1 MMFLFYHLCFFS
13 YTSHEHKH
21 SPLQLYRICMIK
33 SPEKKNTA
41 HSSLFNGGTRIALT
55 KVLKLQR
62 AQTLVKQDIRREK
75 KKGSVVMEEDNKPV
89 YATKIIW
96 NSTEI

>member
-1 MMFLFYHLCFFS
+1 
-13 YTSHEHKH
+13 
-21 SPLQLYRICMIK
+21 MIK

-41 HSSLFNGGTRIALT
+41 HSNLFNGGTRIAHT

-75 KKGSVVMEEDNKPV
+75 KGVGCDRRG
-89 YATKIIW
+89 
-96 NSTEI
+96 